1 MIIQV
6 GDHQVEVDDSFKEKT
21 ANEQNEIVGHITTQL
36 QPQTTKVEDAGKAY
50 AENKTNV
57 TGAAASGI
65 IGGAGG
71 LLGGAAVEAAAKRI
85 LPQSFE
91 QTAGAQR
98 KFASP
103 SDVAE
108 RAAATRNAAIRP
120 AGPVA
125 LDELG
130 RKVPGGSGTWNY
142 ARVMPGDP
150 IPERLV
156 QTVEDMT
163 TGKNPRGLGAGDVA
177 AKNAENIAKLKGMG
191 LGGYQLTG
199 SGLDQLALSPETAAA
214 RQADLARQAQ
224 ASQEEINRAAQL
236 RAQRLAGLEAS
247 KASQLDQFKR
257 AMVNPIGA
265 AKQANLATGQVLADT
280 TAPRLMKWGLR
291 GLTGVG
297 AGMGAAEAAQHFG
310 KGEYGRGI
318 VSGLGA
324 VGDFATM
331 SRHPIAM
338 PLGMVAGIGAP
349 ILNTYLDKL
358 AKENPKLAKYGLKDG
373 GQPKKSLASIAG
385 TLQSVG
391 TRQGPNLSTIARD
404 YINELPT
411 KTMANLGQQRQDID
425 NALSMNNQG
434 INIADKDAF
443 GRVMDQSIGLMGST
457 ATPSLS
463 QLLEMIKQQ
472 GGSAAAQRLER
483 AADLVPNLEHQF
495 QPDALKSAFTAD
507 NAKAVMVM
515 KPSDFE
521 KYAAPITPEHK
532 ASLTKGYG
540 IGNAENFENYDLMPK
555 GTYQD
560 YINYL
565 AQYAKPGGGGFNSVP
580 YLQLE
585 KDPQRVFPNIAGHEG
600 RHRTDALQ
608 KLGDQST
615 LVQMMPRSNLREA
628 FPRRSQE
635 EYLNTLIEKIGQRP
649 AVRPEVFTNP
659 DKPTETIKRGIIDL
673 PDLFKKGGL
682 T

>member
-50 AENKTNV
+50 AENKANV

-65 IGGAGG
+65 IGGATG
-71 LLGGAAVEAAAKRI
+71 LLGGAAVESAAKRI

-91 QTAGAQR
+91 QAAGAQR

-108 RAAATRNAAIRP
+108 RAAAARNAAIRP

-177 AKNAENIAKLKGMG
+177 AKNAENIAKLKSMG

-257 AMVNPIGA
+257 AMVNPVNA
-265 AKQANLATGQVLADT
+265 AKQVNLATGQVLTDT

-324 VGDFATM
+324 VGDLATM

-358 AKENPKLAKYGLKDG
+358 VKENPKLAKYGLKDG

-391 TRQGPNLSTIARD
+391 TRQGPNLSTMARD

-425 NALSMNNQG
+425 NALSMGNQG

-443 GRVMDQSIGLMGST
+443 NRVMDQSIGLMGST

-495 QPDALKSAFTAD
+495 QPQALKSAFTGD
-507 NAKAVMVM
+507 NASAVMVM

-521 KYAAPITPEHK
+521 KYATPIPNKTSSPNFK
-532 ASLTKGYG
+532 
-540 IGNAENFENYDLMPK
+540 NFE
-555 GTYQD
+555 GSYQEYLD
-560 YINYL
+560 YLGKFI
-565 AQYAKPGGGGFNSVP
+565 KPNSGFSSVP
-580 YLQLE
+580 FLSLGKTSE
-585 KDPQRVFPNIAGHEG
+585 RVFPKIEGHEG
-600 RHRTDALQ
+600 RHRTAALE
-608 KLGDQST
+608 KLNNQST
-615 LVQMMPRSNLREA
+615 LIQMMPSGDLREPL
-628 FPRRSQE
+628 PRRSQQ
-635 EYLNTLIEKIGQRP
+635 EYLNALIKQIGNEPMVTPQKTSQGETRGLTKL
-649 AVRPEVFTNP
+649 PE
-659 DKPTETIKRGIIDL
+659 
-673 PDLFKKGGL
+673 LFKKGGL